1 VWLDNK
7 LQRAELTVN
16 TRLAFLDPE
25 QLTLIISFSPYIH
38 HCMHTVVGHT
48 LHAPVLGLALAC
60 SLLCGQT
67 PHRSLTQETARLKL
81 AGSLDPGSGLEDE
94 EQLDLLLGRF
104 PIHRESVLSTVG
116 SCYLSK

>member
-1 VWLDNK
+1 M
-7 LQRAELTVN
+7 LTA
-16 TRLAFLDPE
+16 LGH
-25 QLTLIISFSPYIH
+25 TLHAPVLGRTLH
-38 HCMHTVVGHT
+38 APLLGHT